1 MSALDNIR
9 RGELKRLL
17 LHRRAVS
24 EVEVYNKVEDILA
37 ERIRWTATAL
47 GERMQLT
54 FEERRELGFRTIAC
68 VDVSKKMVQE
78 YYLRRKRERDLRR
91 VHRMRAQIPKATF
104 SHRAKQLATLI
115 NGDWT
120 PTVFLAGA
128 MRKRKGWPRR
138 HDAAGKAVRR
148 AAVELHK
155 AEIGFELKT
164 EPGPR
169 GGYLTSVRR
178 SPATAGISENQSARN
193 VDKTRASRSG
203 DSNLSVGQCPPDKKV
218 SPHRRNGGKS
228 GTTRHST
235 VH

>member
-1 MSALDNIR
+1 MSTLDNIR

-24 EVEVYNKVEDILA
+24 EVEVHNKVEDILA

-54 FEERRELGFRTIAC
+54 FEERRQLGIRTIAC
-68 VDVSKKMVQE
+68 VDVSKKMVRE

-91 VHRMRAQIPKATF
+91 VHRMRAQIPKARL
-104 SHRAKQLATLI
+104 SPRAKQLAAVL
-115 NGDWT
+115 NGDWM
-120 PTVFLAGA
+120 PSVFLAEV

-148 AAVELHK
+148 AACELCDVG
-155 AEIGFELKT
+155 IGEQKI
-164 EPGPR
+164 ERGPR
-169 GGYLTSVRR
+169 GGYVTLVRR
-178 SPATAGISENQSARN
+178 RSTSMGISEHRSAKNRDRIKP
-193 VDKTRASRSG
+193 VGRS
-203 DSNLSVGQCPPDKKV
+203 DSNLSAGQRPADKNV
-218 SPHRRNGGKS
+218 SPHRRSGGKS